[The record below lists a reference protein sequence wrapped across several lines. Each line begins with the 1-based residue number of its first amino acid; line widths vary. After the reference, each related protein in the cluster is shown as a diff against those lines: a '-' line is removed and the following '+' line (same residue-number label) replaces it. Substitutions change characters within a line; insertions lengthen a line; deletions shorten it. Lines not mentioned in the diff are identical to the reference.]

1 MDYRKFND
9 VTVKEA
15 QVPSRIDD
23 ILNHFGGAQYFSTI
37 DLYKA
42 YWQILMAKESRKY
55 TAFMTHKG
63 HFQFKRMSF
72 GLTNAP
78 AWFQRFMMKVLQP
91 FLNKFAMVYLD
102 DIVVFSKTKEE
113 HREHLRLVFQALE
126 DYNLKVSAEK
136 CFLFQDKI
144 KILGFYAS
152 KDGITSD
159 PEKVEAIKAMASPNN
174 VKQVRRFLG
183 MTGYYRRLIDDYGRI
198 AGPLTKLTNKF
209 VKFEWSPEC
218 EDSFQK
224 LKERLCKDPIVNYP
238 NPDKPYKLYTDACD
252 YAIGAILVQED
263 ENGMERPIEYLAKQ
277 IPKSGLKW
285 PTIQKE
291 AFAIAV
297 SLIKFNHYLHA
308 AKVEVL
314 TDHKP
319 CLALFKGPI
328 KNIQIQRWQA
338 EIQALNATIS
348 YRKGAHNIRA
358 DMLSRLH
365 GGEIGK
371 DILKT
376 LQVDVNKEICTNGVT
391 LENTGILNKM
401 IQWTWTRILNNRFRM
416 SDRLLK

>member
-1 MDYRKFND
+1 M
-9 VTVKEA
+9 
-15 QVPSRIDD
+15 
-23 ILNHFGGAQYFSTI
+23 
-37 DLYKA
+37 
-42 YWQILMAKESRKY
+42 
-55 TAFMTHKG
+55 
-63 HFQFKRMSF
+63 
-72 GLTNAP
+72 
-78 AWFQRFMMKVLQP
+78 
-91 FLNKFAMVYLD
+91 
-102 DIVVFSKTKEE
+102 
-113 HREHLRLVFQALE
+113 
-126 DYNLKVSAEK
+126 
-136 CFLFQDKI
+136 
-144 KILGFYAS
+144 
-152 KDGITSD
+152 
-159 PEKVEAIKAMASPNN
+159 
-174 VKQVRRFLG
+174 
-183 MTGYYRRLIDDYGRI
+183 
-198 AGPLTKLTNKF
+198 
-209 VKFEWSPEC
+209 
-218 EDSFQK
+218 
-224 LKERLCKDPIVNYP
+224 NYP

-376 LQVDVNKEICTNGVT
+376 LQVDVN
-391 LENTGILNKM
+391 
-401 IQWTWTRILNNRFRM
+401 R
-416 SDRLLK
+416 